1 MAFNKIAGRRKVI
14 MVKLAIILTM
24 AVLSLS
30 GCSSSQGGTT
40 DAAKSSDWTAGYNY
54 ASGSWDQPGFRSL
67 MGVNGTKTS
76 MCNYITQSAIT
87 GFNPMNGFQNETES
101 EFYDGCIQFF
111 TEQGY

>member
-1 MAFNKIAGRRKVI
+1 MF
-14 MVKLAIILTM
+14 KLALVLTLGM
-24 AVLSLS
+24 MTLS
-30 GCSSSQGGTT
+30 GCSTSQSSP
-40 DAAKSSDWTAGYNY
+40 AEIPKSSDWTAGYNY

-67 MGVNGTKTS
+67 MGVNSTKTS

-87 GFNPMNGFQNETES
+87 GFNPMNGFQNQTES